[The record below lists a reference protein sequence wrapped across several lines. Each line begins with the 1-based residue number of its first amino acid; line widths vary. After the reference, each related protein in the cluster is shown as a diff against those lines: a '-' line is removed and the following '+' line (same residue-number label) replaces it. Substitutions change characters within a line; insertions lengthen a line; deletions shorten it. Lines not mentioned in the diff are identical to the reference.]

1 MLSEFDYKLLGW
13 LSVNRVTITTLLQ
26 NYGDGDITRRRYD
39 RLMKASLIRLSDS
52 FIILT
57 PLGKT
62 ELEDYNQRESAE
74 KTSEER
80 ASAAILC
87 AIASAIAAVASAICA
102 IATLFK

>member
-1 MLSEFDYKLLGW
+1 MLSEFDYKLLKE
-13 LSVNRVTITTLLQ
+13 LSEKHLTLVELLQ
-26 NYGDGDITRRRYD
+26 GYGDAYVVRCRYD
-39 RLMKASLIRLSDS
+39 KLVDFGLAYKSQGYIL
-52 FIILT
+52 LT
-57 PLGKT
+57 PLGKA

-87 AIASAIAAVASAICA
+87 AIASAIATVASAICA